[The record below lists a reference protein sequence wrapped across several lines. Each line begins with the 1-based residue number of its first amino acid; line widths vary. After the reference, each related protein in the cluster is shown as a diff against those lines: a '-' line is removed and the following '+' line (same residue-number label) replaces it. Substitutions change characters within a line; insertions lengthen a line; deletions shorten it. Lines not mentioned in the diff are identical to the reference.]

1 MNINNEEVNEDIF
14 SIKVIG
20 VTKMKRI
27 LMALISIYFIFSIS
41 IEQGYSQTQV
51 QVTKDKVLQ
60 YAKPKKPLKIKL
72 HRDKK
77 GEYSWDIT
85 GENVDD
91 IIKADKRLRQLL
103 KEE

>member
-1 MNINNEEVNEDIF
+1 MRKLFII
-14 SIKVIG
+14 
-20 VTKMKRI
+20 
-27 LMALISIYFIFSIS
+27 ISIFLFLAFTFSTDTS
-41 IEQGYSQTQV
+41 FSQTQV
-51 QVTKDKVLQ
+51 QVTKDKALQ
-60 YAKPKKPLKIKL
+60 YAKPKKPVKIKL

-91 IIKADKRLRQLL
+91 VIRADRRLRQLL

>member
-1 MNINNEEVNEDIF
+1 MK
-14 SIKVIG
+14 KVLI
-20 VTKMKRI
+20 
-27 LMALISIYFIFSIS
+27 ALITICFIFLFFAG
-41 IEQGYSQTQV
+41 QGYTQTQV

-60 YAKPKKPLKIKL
+60 YAKPKKPVKIKL

-77 GEYSWDIT
+77 GEYTWDIT

-91 IIKADKRLRQLL
+91 IIKVDKRLRQLL

>member
-1 MNINNEEVNEDIF
+1 
-14 SIKVIG
+14 
-20 VTKMKRI
+20 MKKLLI
-27 LMALISIYFIFSIS
+27 VLISFCFIFLFFT
-41 IEQGYSQTQV
+41 EQGYSQTQV

-60 YAKPKKPLKIKL
+60 YAKPKKPIKIKL

-85 GENVDD
+85 GESVDE